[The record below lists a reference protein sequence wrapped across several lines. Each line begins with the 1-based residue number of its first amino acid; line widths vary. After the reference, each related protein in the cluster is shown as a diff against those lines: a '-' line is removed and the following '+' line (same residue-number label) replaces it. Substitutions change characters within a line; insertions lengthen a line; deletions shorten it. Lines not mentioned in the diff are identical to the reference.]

1 MGEFKVINTQ
11 EELDALIKD
20 RIDRERKSLSEKY
33 FDYEELKKRN
43 TEYEAQ
49 VSKLSEANKAYEAKK
64 AEYDKQIGELSS
76 KIKGYETDSAKT
88 RIALEVGLPYEMA
101 NRLSGSTEE
110 EIRKDAEMLVKFVGK
125 PNTAP
130 SSSSEPQRYSDD
142 KNHNNAYKELAKSLA
157 EKIGGN

>member
-33 FDYEELKKRN
+33 SDYEELKKRN

-49 VSKLSEANKAYEAKK
+49 VSKLSEANKAYEANK
-64 AEYDKQIGELSS
+64 ADYDKQISELSS

-88 RIALEVGLPYEMA
+88 RIALEMGLPYEVA
-101 NRLSGSTEE
+101 GRLSGSTEE
-110 EIRKDAEMLVKFVGK
+110 EIRKDAELLSKYIGK
-125 PNTAP
+125 SSQAP
-130 SSSSEPQRYSDD
+130 SSSNEPQSYSKDHED
-142 KNHNNAYKELAKSLA
+142 AYRKLARNIA
-157 EKIGGN
+157 ETLGGN